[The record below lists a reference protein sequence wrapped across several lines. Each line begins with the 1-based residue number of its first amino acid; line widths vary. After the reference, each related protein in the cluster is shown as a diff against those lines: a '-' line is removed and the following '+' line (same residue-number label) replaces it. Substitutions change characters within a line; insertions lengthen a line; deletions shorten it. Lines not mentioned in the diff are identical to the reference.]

1 MNCNIC
7 SQNYDKLERKPYILY
22 PCCHTYCHECLSN
35 LKSCPHCSLSIESKK
50 ENIAFLDILNK
61 SSSFSEHLNRIESTN
76 QLIQLDCDSRVE
88 AIQLKSKH
96 LEDTISLYTN
106 KIIDSLMYQQNELI
120 LACRQQQTEGLNQLK
135 QFLTRKRQI
144 DIKINEIKSNI
155 ISSGDSYTSSNSSN
169 VDLNNIQD
177 LIQSDLDQI
186 KFVDFD
192 FVFVENEDLIS
203 QTSSIGSV
211 INRKPLK
218 RKSCEA
224 GDLNPVRFSINI
236 LLIISIFLNNSLF

>member
-1 MNCNIC
+1 
-7 SQNYDKLERKPYILY
+7 
-22 PCCHTYCHECLSN
+22 
-35 LKSCPHCSLSIESKK
+35 
-50 ENIAFLDILNK
+50 
-61 SSSFSEHLNRIESTN
+61 
-76 QLIQLDCDSRVE
+76 
-88 AIQLKSKH
+88 
-96 LEDTISLYTN
+96 
-106 KIIDSLMYQQNELI
+106 MYQQNELI

-135 QFLTRKRQI
+135 EFLTRKRQI

-211 INRKPLK
+211 INRKQLK

-224 GDLNPVRFSINI
+224 GDINPVRFSINI
-236 LLIISIFLNNSLF
+236 LVIISIFLNNSLF